1 MADAS
6 GADRG
11 WILHA
16 VSWPLFGI
24 CVLITATRFWVRA
37 RILRSCGWDDAFIL
51 LALICAAVNTVLV
64 TLSIMHGT
72 GRHMR
77 DLSHEQQIASV
88 KYQLLSQGFHVMS
101 TNWGKV
107 SVALFLVRII
117 SEVKQHKRAMY
128 AGMILL
134 SIINIGGVYT
144 IYGQCTP
151 TAKAWDN
158 DIKGT
163 CWPAGAQRDYAFFQG
178 SASAFSDLVLAVYPL
193 LTIKDLQMATK
204 VKFGLGFVL
213 SLGIIAMV
221 AAIIKTVH
229 LAALSARTDYTWDTL
244 TLTVWV
250 AVEQYL
256 IIIAACI
263 PALTPLFN
271 IIVRRV
277 TSRRSK
283 SKSTPNE
290 LGASDRKLSR
300 PQPYLPFASVGREYV
315 EYPMTCVGSAKDSKR
330 RSSDSE
336 ALITIEPNSPTGIL
350 KTTEFHIQGLVR
362 YDGL

>member
-1 MADAS
+1 MEHGD
-6 GADRG
+6 DRG
-11 WILHA
+11 WILYA

-24 CVLITATRFWVRA
+24 CAILTATRFYVRA

-51 LALICAAVNTVLV
+51 LALICATINTVLV
-64 TLSIMHGT
+64 TLSIQHGT
-72 GRHMR
+72 GRHMSQ
-77 DLSHEQQIASV
+77 LSHAQQIDSV

-158 DIKGT
+158 GIKGS
-163 CWPAGAQRDYAFFQG
+163 CWPDGAQRDYAFFQG
-178 SASAFSDLVLAVYPL
+178 SASAFSDFVLAIYPL
-193 LTIKDLQMATK
+193 FTIKNLQMATK

-221 AAIIKTVH
+221 AAIFKTIH
-229 LAALSARTDYTWDTL
+229 LAALTAKSDYTWDTL
-244 TLTVWV
+244 NLTIWV

-256 IIIAACI
+256 IILAACI

-277 TSRRSK
+277 TSKRTR
-283 SKSTPNE
+283 SKSTPQE

-300 PQPYLPFASVGREYV
+300 PQQYLPFASVGRDYV
-315 EYPMTCVGSAKDSKR
+315 EYPMTCVGHSGKNDSKR

-336 ALITIEPNSPTGIL
+336 ALITVNADSPKGIL
-350 KTTEFHIQGLVR
+350 KTTEFHIQGMVR
-362 YDGL
+362 YDGT